1 MQEEQPPVCGRCGQ
15 ENPGNYCSGCGARQ
29 RGPQSPSGSTQ
40 FPWKPVLAVLA
51 AALVLTAVALILRQL
66 VGEPPDPYQDGL
78 RTPEQVLGD
87 IKDIKPGAPGPADGR
102 SNESTIT
109 VMDPETGEPHIIGRQ
124 GREITTHEVCAEG
137 DYTPTAWD
145 ASQRAAECY
154 NRGQEDAFKLLF
166 EYSTGKIHTG
176 YFLAEDLEAALTR
189 STLPSATVRLPVAF
203 VEKGAAHLIHYDEYD
218 YCPQL
223 GINGEKGTMRLWT
236 PPQTYSDAN
245 CITVTD
251 AGPTDGAGNVS
262 MTPVERAT
270 ATAEA
275 EDRALPLIIGQT
287 GGECDSGYTRVAF
300 SRALRDR
307 LHPNDSVGWFAD
319 ILKFGADRNLER
331 TMMCSQDTGEL
342 PVEYTLQI
350 RTEAELK
357 HWLDHDLYTP
367 ITAPKDSTPIP
378 EPTPTPRPTPGPSP
392 TPTPSPTPVK
402 QCKVFEE
409 ILGYRVHWY
418 EMEWRPCNLL
428 LPDEYCYSGQEA
440 TIYDG
445 RSGIARPG
453 VLDGYIKCKSESDT
467 IKPPISQGNNR
478 VCPSNREHE
487 HTLPNGTKE
496 IRISTPT
503 PCPAPSTIPATSRPA
518 ESRVVKPSRGPEPN
532 R

>member
-1 MQEEQPPVCGRCGQ
+1 MQQGWLPVCGKCGH
-15 ENPGNYCSGCGARQ
+15 ENLGNYCTKCGAQKPR
-29 RGPQSPSGSTQ
+29 RQSPSGSTQ

-51 AALVLTAVALILRQL
+51 AALVLTAVTLIPRQL

-78 RTPEQVLGD
+78 RTPEQVLGG
-87 IKDIKPGAPGPADGR
+87 IKDINPGTAGPADGR

-109 VMDPETGEPHIIGRQ
+109 VMDPETGDLQIIGRQ

-137 DYTPTAWD
+137 DYVPRAWD
-145 ASQRAAECY
+145 AAQRAAECY

-166 EYSTGKIHTG
+166 EYSGGKIHTG
-176 YFLAEDLEAALTR
+176 YFLAEDLEAAITR
-189 STLPSATVRLPVAF
+189 STLPSATVRLPVA
-203 VEKGAAHLIHYDEYD
+203 VIEKGTAHLIHYDEYD

-223 GINGEKGTMRLWT
+223 GSNGGKGTLRLWT
-236 PPQTYSDAN
+236 PPQTYSDAI
-245 CITVTD
+245 CRPATD
-251 AGPTDGAGNVS
+251 AGPTDGADNVS
-262 MTPVERAT
+262 
-270 ATAEA
+270 
-275 EDRALPLIIGQT
+275 
-287 GGECDSGYTRVAF
+287 
-300 SRALRDR
+300 
-307 LHPNDSVGWFAD
+307 
-319 ILKFGADRNLER
+319 
-331 TMMCSQDTGEL
+331 
-342 PVEYTLQI
+342 
-350 RTEAELK
+350 
-357 HWLDHDLYTP
+357 
-367 ITAPKDSTPIP
+367 IP
-378 EPTPTPRPTPGPSP
+378 EPTPTPGPTPGPSP
-392 TPTPSPTPVK
+392 TPIPSPMPVK

-418 EMEWRPCNLL
+418 EMEWRACNLL
-428 LPDEYCYSGQEA
+428 LPDEYCYSGQGA

-453 VLDGYIKCKSESDT
+453 VLDGYIKCKSGSDT
-467 IKPPISQGNNR
+467 IKPPISQGDNR